1 MSDKIILYTIPFAG
15 GSSFSYSNWRKYL
28 NHDIELVNLDYS
40 GHGMRV
46 NEDLINDFDEVVNDI
61 LQCIINHKDNS
72 KFMIYGHS
80 MGGMVAYFVS
90 HILQDKFH
98 MNPDY
103 LFIGGCP
110 SPKFFSRDR
119 KKYSYDEIVEQMIQ
133 DKRITQELADS
144 SEFNTQIYP
153 IIENDYNMLIRNF
166 DGVFKDA
173 LANTTV
179 CLSGLQDNVVESSDI
194 CDWSNYILRVV
205 YRSIDDEHYFNES
218 SSLQVCDIINKI
230 VCTEI

>member
-1 MSDKIILYTIPFAG
+1 
-15 GSSFSYSNWRKYL
+15 
-28 NHDIELVNLDYS
+28 
-40 GHGMRV
+40 
-46 NEDLINDFDEVVNDI
+46 
-61 LQCIINHKDNS
+61 
-72 KFMIYGHS
+72 

-98 MNPDY
+98 MNPDH

-110 SPKFFSRDR
+110 SPKYFSRDR
-119 KKYSYDEIVEQMIQ
+119 KKYIYDEIVDQMIQ
-133 DKRITQELADS
+133 DNRITQELAAS

-166 DGVFKDA
+166 DGVFKDP
-173 LANTTV
+173 LSNTTV
-179 CLSGLQDNVVESSDI
+179 CISGLQDTVVESSDI
-194 CDWSNYILRVV
+194 CDWSNYISRVV

-218 SSLQVCDIINKI
+218 SASQVCDIINRI